1 MSILRRIHDDLGS
14 PPLPTR
20 GEVVAIVLMV
30 FVILAMTLV
39 DVRP

>member
-30 FVILAMTLV
+30 FVILAMTW
-39 DVRP
+39 DGWA